1 MAHDLK
7 QQQIAFL
14 FAHNESVNV
23 IIEGQQYE
31 ITITT
36 TGENQNENT
45 MDLLVNLPEGFPEEA
60 PVITISPI
68 GMRHPWINSNVV
80 VNEPLN
86 TWNFQSSLGMLV
98 HDICDEF
105 NKRPPAKKT
114 TNTEKSYSNR
124 PPPPIPTSN
133 ISSSAQLNNNPEYT
147 AILNKTPAEIE
158 ELLSNEV
165 AFDIFFN
172 SLDRIKNMKIVQEEL
187 MNGNENLAHKN
198 LSQEDVLTKLQA
210 EVKDL
215 NVQYQQQ
222 KELSKE
228 KERQQQEAFK
238 RFSSST
244 ILTRL
249 KAGVMESDDL
259 SESVAQSFLEGNLDH
274 DSFVK
279 QFREFRKV
287 YHLRASKLE
296 RIQKDNSIF
305 PC

>member
-1 MAHDLK
+1 
-7 QQQIAFL
+7 
-14 FAHNESVNV
+14 
-23 IIEGQQYE
+23 
-31 ITITT
+31 
-36 TGENQNENT
+36 
-45 MDLLVNLPEGFPEEA
+45 
-60 PVITISPI
+60 
-68 GMRHPWINSNVV
+68 
-80 VNEPLN
+80 
-86 TWNFQSSLGMLV
+86 
-98 HDICDEF
+98 
-105 NKRPPAKKT
+105 
-114 TNTEKSYSNR
+114 
-124 PPPPIPTSN
+124 
-133 ISSSAQLNNNPEYT
+133 
-147 AILNKTPAEIE
+147 EIE

-296 RIQKDNSIF
+296 RIQKDSSIF